1 MRRARVLSAS
11 RCGLQSCP
19 FHALRSYLNKTNQ
32 QLHHV
37 RAFCAC
43 SSSLLVTDLL
53 TLQLRHLCAHFEVA
67 LAHAGQQLA
76 ALRQWRNGNV
86 MHYAEFLW
94 SIFAE
99 PQSYDTSVGRWCA

>member
-37 RAFCAC
+37 RVFLCLLLLCLSLTRSLC
-43 SSSLLVTDLL
+43 SFATCVRISRWRWRTLGSSLL
-53 TLQLRHLCAHFEVA
+53 RC
-67 LAHAGQQLA
+67 G
-76 ALRQWRNGNV
+76 NG
-86 MHYAEFLW
+86 ATE
-94 SIFAE
+94 
-99 PQSYDTSVGRWCA
+99 T